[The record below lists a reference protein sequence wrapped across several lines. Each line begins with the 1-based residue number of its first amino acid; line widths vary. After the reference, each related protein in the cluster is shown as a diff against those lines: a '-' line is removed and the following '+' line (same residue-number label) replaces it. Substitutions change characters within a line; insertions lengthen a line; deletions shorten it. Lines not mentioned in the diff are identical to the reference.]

1 MPVCG
6 RVLAASGSNANAAA
20 ATAKAEIGS
29 ARAPGV
35 IAETAHDLTRGSA
48 SAPWPTAVPV
58 RLLANG
64 SPLQIGSAPSV
75 VADWQMMTT
84 VVVVPRVSQAGSWLS
99 RRGSQP
105 EARAHRTRPL
115 RLAWPSW
122 QATRASGLALR
133 PACLPAAPPAH
144 VEPVPCLRRPA
155 ASAPRGWF
163 LAVDGLCACSG
174 LDAALAT
181 RRRPLRGRPASQRS
195 LEASLA
201 VSVPVAT
208 AHWCPRPPSGLP
220 CSCCGLTPAAG
231 GQPCGCRP
239 SHGGADDDLEGGNP
253 HGREAEF
260 P

>member
-1 MPVCG
+1 MASEWQ
-6 RVLAASGSNANAAA
+6 RLAALVCPYVAACSPASGTNANAAA
-20 ATAKAEIGS
+20 TTAKAEIGS

-35 IAETAHDLTRGSA
+35 IAETAHDLTRG
-48 SAPWPTAVPV
+48 
-58 RLLANG
+58 
-64 SPLQIGSAPSV
+64 
-75 VADWQMMTT
+75 
-84 VVVVPRVSQAGSWLS
+84 GSWLS

-155 ASAPRGWF
+155 ASAPRGRF